1 MCGISI
7 IYSSFVS
14 IIHTAGVNTFHSEKG
29 VQLTI
34 TIYCCEVPRRRL
46 LSLARGVHGTVRF
59 PPTQA
64 MPTTQ
69 EQKLTLPSFDT
80 PSLGSKSA
88 YFSGNVY
95 IIYPLYPAHTCR
107 RDTCN
112 TCMVNVWSNVVRSKI
127 YTRLFCCVY
136 THQQPPGSRP
146 GSHSRLGR

>member
-1 MCGISI
+1 MES
-7 IYSSFVS
+7 
-14 IIHTAGVNTFHSEKG
+14 TAGELYTLQAALPSTAKK
-29 VQLTI
+29 
-34 TIYCCEVPRRRL
+34 
-46 LSLARGVHGTVRF
+46 RGVHGTVRF

-107 RDTCN
+107 RDT
-112 TCMVNVWSNVVRSKI
+112 WQYI
-127 YTRLFCCVY
+127 HGQCVE
-136 THQQPPGSRP
+136 
-146 GSHSRLGR
+146 